1 MPAAVV
7 FRGHAQR
14 VRDEPNGGNVH
25 GIDWRRCFPTQKEL
39 VIDPLAADFGSVD
52 VFCCFYERPADVTA
66 ALLADYK
73 PAGHALAVPGADQ
86 AGTYLRAVGLPLG
99 RQAAAGVP
107 YDLVVVT
114 RFDLEFL
121 ATPWRL
127 PGYVPGK
134 VNFLWREWHKEAWE
148 DHRRTPDAVHL
159 IPGKFLYDFTIGVV
173 LSRSARC
180 LHLVYRPLAGAVGED
195 NLNVMSAEYL
205 NSNTDH
211 QPNPVYRMV
220 RT

>member
-7 FRGHAQR
+7 FRGHAER
-14 VRDEPNGGNVH
+14 GRNEPGGGNAH
-25 GIDWRRCFPTQKEL
+25 GIDWRRCLASQSSF
-39 VIDPLAADFGSVD
+39 VVGPLAADFGCVD
-52 VFCCFYERPADVTA
+52 VFCCFYDRPALNESV
-66 ALLADYK
+66 LADYA
-73 PAGHALAVPGADQ
+73 PVAWALADPDADQ
-86 AGTYLRAVGLPLG
+86 ARTYLRAVGL
-99 RQAAAGVP
+99 AAARQVAGGLR

-127 PGYVPGK
+127 PGYAPGK
-134 VNFLWREWHKEAWE
+134 VNFLWREWHAEAWE
-148 DHRRTPDAVHL
+148 HHRRTPDAVHMV
-159 IPGKFLYDFTIGVV
+159 PGDLLPGFVQGVAA
-173 LSRSARC
+173 SGSDRC
-180 LHLVYRPLAGAVGED
+180 LHRIYWPVAAAVGEG
-195 NLNVMSAEYL
+195 NLNVMSEEYV